1 MKECCCINFHKTGL
15 IMKLI
20 TLFNIECNIYKQV
33 IKYYSNLFYCVSCK
47 LIPGEVTIWN
57 MPLTWVLVIIC

>member
-1 MKECCCINFHKTGL
+1 
-15 IMKLI
+15 MKLI